1 MNIDLLVIDE
11 AQIIPDI
18 GLILKLIVDSIPGM
32 KVITTGSSVFDLNN
46 NLGEP
51 LVGRKN
57 TLYLFLVSQI
67 EFAPYENYK
76 QTCDNLEQRLLFG
89 GYLELEQYV
98 DWENKKEYLYE
109 IINYYPLKNIL
120 FYDGIKHSNKIYVLL
135 RLIAYQ
141 LAKEASLQEL
151 ATQLQMSKIRL
162 QTI

>member
-57 TLYLFLVSQI
+57 TLYLFLVAQI

-76 QTCDNLEQRLLFG
+76 QTCDHLEQRLLFG

-109 IINYYPLKNIL
+109 IINSYPL
-120 FYDGIKHSNKIYVLL
+120 
-135 RLIAYQ
+135 
-141 LAKEASLQEL
+141 
-151 ATQLQMSKIRL
+151 
-162 QTI
+162 